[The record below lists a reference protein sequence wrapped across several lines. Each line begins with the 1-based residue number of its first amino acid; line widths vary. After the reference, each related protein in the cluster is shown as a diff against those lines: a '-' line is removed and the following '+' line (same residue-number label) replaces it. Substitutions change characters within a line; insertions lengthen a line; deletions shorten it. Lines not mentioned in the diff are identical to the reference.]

1 MRPVSFRDAVAVWWR
16 VALLSFGGPAGQIA
30 VMHRILVEEKRWV
43 DEQRFLHALNFCMV
57 LPGPEAQQLA
67 TYLGWHLHGIRGGLV
82 AGGLFI
88 LPGFLSILAL
98 SLLYAGL
105 RDLPAVEALLF
116 GLKAAVLALV
126 ALAVWRLAQRAL
138 ATPLLQAVA
147 LAALLAIGWL
157 QLPFPLVLLSAAVVG
172 LLVARS
178 HSSLLG
184 HGWQPAGDAVV
195 APQSHRHLL
204 RALPVGLVLW
214 AAPVLACLVWLGPDH
229 VLVALGRFFSEVA
242 VVTFGGA
249 YAVLAY
255 ITQQAVAVQG
265 WLQPAEMLDGLG
277 MAESTPGPL
286 IQVVQFVGFMAAFRE
301 AAPFSPWTAGV
312 LGALMTTWV
321 IFVPCFLFIFAGA
334 PYVERLRSNLL
345 LAGALRCITAAVLG
359 VMTNLALWFA
369 THVLFAETRSFGGLA
384 LPVFGS
390 VQWLPI
396 GLSVLALWLLAR
408 RGWGILPVLAL
419 TTFGGGVA
427 WWLLY

>member
-1 MRPVSFRDAVAVWWR
+1 MRPVSFREAAAVWWR

-67 TYLGWHLHGIRGGLV
+67 TYLGWYLHGIRGGLV
-82 AGGLFI
+82 AGTLFI
-88 LPGFLSILAL
+88 LPGFISILAL
-98 SLLYAGL
+98 SLLYAGM
-105 RDLPAVEALLF
+105 REIPAVAALLF

-126 ALAVWRLAQRAL
+126 AMAVWRLAQRAL
-138 ATPLLQAVA
+138 ATPLLRIIA
-147 LAALLAIGWL
+147 LVALLAIGWL
-157 QLPFPLVLLSAAVVG
+157 KLPFPLVLLLAAVIG
-172 LLVARS
+172 LFAARFES
-178 HSSLLG
+178 TLLG
-184 HGWQPAGDAVV
+184 HGWQPASQATV
-195 APQSHRHLL
+195 AASGHRHLL
-204 RALPVGLVLW
+204 RIVPPALLLW
-214 AAPVLACLVWLGPDH
+214 GAPVLCCMVWLGPDH
-229 VLVALGRFFSEVA
+229 VLVTLGLFFSEVA

-265 WLQPAEMLDGLG
+265 WMQPGEMLDGLG
-277 MAESTPGPL
+277 LAESTPGPL

-359 VMTNLALWFA
+359 VMAHLAFWFA
-369 THVLFAETRSFGGLA
+369 THVLFAETRRLAGLTV
-384 LPVFGS
+384 PVLGS
-390 VQWLPI
+390 VQWLPL
-396 GLSVLALWLLAR
+396 GLGVLALWLLGR

-419 TTFGGGVA
+419 TTLGGGVA